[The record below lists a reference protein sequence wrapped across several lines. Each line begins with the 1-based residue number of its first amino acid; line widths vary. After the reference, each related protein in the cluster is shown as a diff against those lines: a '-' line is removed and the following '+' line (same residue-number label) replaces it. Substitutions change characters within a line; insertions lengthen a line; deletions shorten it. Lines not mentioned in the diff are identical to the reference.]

1 MDSSFEIPQS
11 NPPQP
16 FENYLQLW
24 RPAFRLENSWLYSWT
39 LLNFPFIPWTS
50 FICKPPL
57 LLMLDLLPV
66 SDCKNLHIWWIS
78 ASSGGRRGLDATS
91 GIYQNRPQKPSTD
104 VGQRQ
109 SKIFGFVLKRLF
121 HRMYSRRNKAQTL
134 FSQDLI
140 AHTPPPSPST
150 HFLTN

>member
-1 MDSSFEIPQS
+1 MWKDEQTPKTMQFFVVAIKNTWTRVSKFHRVT
-11 NPPQP
+11 PPQP

-24 RPAFRLENSWLYSWT
+24 RPAFWLENSWLYSWT

-50 FICKPPL
+50 FICKTPL

-109 SKIFGFVLKRLF
+109 SKIFSFVLKRLL
-121 HRMYSRRNKAQTL
+121 HRMYNRRNKA
-134 FSQDLI
+134 
-140 AHTPPPSPST
+140 
-150 HFLTN
+150 